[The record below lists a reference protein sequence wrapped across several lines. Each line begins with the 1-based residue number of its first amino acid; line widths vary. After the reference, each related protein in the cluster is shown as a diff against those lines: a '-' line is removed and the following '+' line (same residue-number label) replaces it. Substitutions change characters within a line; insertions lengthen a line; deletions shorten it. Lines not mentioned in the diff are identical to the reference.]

1 MRLPRLGIRQPAS
14 GSVPP
19 PPAGRGK
26 ERGRGGPRWGPRH
39 YLPLAALLAL
49 GCGQVPVPDE
59 SPAAVVAALR
69 YPVRSD
75 LMRVGDLGAPTGW
88 YSPGYLPLR
97 TARDGDRSP
106 DAEFAAKLKPLV
118 GKAILDPDAGLTP
131 PQRDDVGKAL
141 DAAFGTPAAPAV
153 RVPSAEQAAAL
164 KLEEVFGEGLPEGK
178 TAADALADAR
188 AEAEA
193 AKDRLGLSDD
203 ALARGGVLYR
213 RRCLSCHGPTGGG
226 DGAHAVKAAAPPRDY
241 RQGLFKFVTCAPAG
255 TRKGVVGKARKEDIR
270 RAVRKGIDGSMMPP
284 FAHLS
289 DAEVDD
295 VAAYVIHLSVRGEAE
310 FDTLTRVIQLA
321 TNPRDDDPG
330 YSPEFAA
337 QLVAQKLLL
346 TLGNW
351 ARADAA
357 VIPVPPENCPTEL
370 DRLRSAARGYKA
382 FAGTCAG
389 CHQDYGRAPQLK
401 YDMWGT
407 VVQPRNL
414 LLGVYRGGR
423 RGEDLYAR
431 LYAGIYPSTMPDS
444 KAKAANPP
452 AGQPDELW
460 DLVHFLQALA
470 DPRERK
476 LLQQL
481 DPSIKL
487 ESGGG

>member
-1 MRLPRLGIRQPAS
+1 MPRRSLLPF
-14 GSVPP
+14 
-19 PPAGRGK
+19 
-26 ERGRGGPRWGPRH
+26 
-39 YLPLAALLAL
+39 AALLLA
-49 GCGQVPVPDE
+49 GCGQVPLPDG
-59 SPAAVVAALR
+59 SPVAAVAALK

-75 LMRVGDLGAPTGW
+75 LLRVGDLGAPPGW

-106 DAEFAAKLKPLV
+106 DADFAAKLRPLV

-141 DAAFGTPAAPAV
+141 DGYFGSPATPAV
-153 RVPSAEQAAAL
+153 RVPTAEQASAL
-164 KLEEVFGEGLPEGK
+164 KLEEVFGEGLPSGK
-178 TAADALADAR
+178 TAADALAEAL
-188 AEAEA
+188 AEANA
-193 AKDRLGLSDD
+193 ARDRLGLSDD

-213 RRCLSCHGPTGGG
+213 RWCLQCHGPTGGG

-241 RQGLFKFVTCAPAG
+241 RQGLFKFVTCFPAG
-255 TRKGVVGKARKEDIR
+255 TPRKGEMGKARKEDIR

-284 FAHLS
+284 FANLT

-295 VAAYVIHLSVRGEAE
+295 LAGYVIHLSVRGETE
-310 FDTLTRVIQLA
+310 FDTLSRVIGLT
-321 TNPRDDDPG
+321 TNPRDDDPA

-357 VIPVPPENCPTEL
+357 VIPVPPENCTTEL

-414 LLGVYRGGR
+414 TLGVYRGGR

-452 AGQPDELW
+452 ANQPDELW

-481 DPSIKL
+481 DPSVKI
-487 ESGGG
+487 E